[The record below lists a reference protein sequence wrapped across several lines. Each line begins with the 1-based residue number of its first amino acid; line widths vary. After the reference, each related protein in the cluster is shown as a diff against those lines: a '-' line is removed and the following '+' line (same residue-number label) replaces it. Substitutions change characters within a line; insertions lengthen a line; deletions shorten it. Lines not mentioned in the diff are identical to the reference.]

1 MQGYLIPPL
10 IIDIVIKVIFGEAKK
25 KKKIEHI
32 LIAKDGSSRWHNLIY
47 KQTEPPK

>member
-10 IIDIVIKVIFGEAKK
+10 IIDIVIKVIFSEAK